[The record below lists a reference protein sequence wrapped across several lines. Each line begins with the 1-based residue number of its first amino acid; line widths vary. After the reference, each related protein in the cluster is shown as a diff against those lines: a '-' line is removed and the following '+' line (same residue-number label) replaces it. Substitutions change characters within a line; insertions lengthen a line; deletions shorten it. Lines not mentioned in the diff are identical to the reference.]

1 MAGKAED
8 GHPQNRNA
16 HASSSPRMPWD
27 DKRDSLA
34 LYLDRT
40 FGPLPPAGD
49 VGGDACPLTFRTL
62 TQADL
67 DQKAWVHSQTWRQT
81 YRGLLPVPLLQ
92 LVSADFAKNITLRHH
107 DFGRCL
113 LAFAGPRVI
122 GYAEWVDTPRPPF
135 VDPAGS
141 VRVSSPDPGKT
152 DSESCILPSGGSSA
166 ADKNGVRKVAD
177 GSDNRVAYGAAPVP
191 PVELAAIYLLDRYQH
206 RGIGTQLFR
215 EAMRHAGNP
224 MRVMLWVQDRNLPAQ
239 RFYRHLGFR
248 PTGQIQ
254 SEDAGQ
260 IVEQAWLLERR

>member
-1 MAGKAED
+1 
-8 GHPQNRNA
+8 
-16 HASSSPRMPWD
+16 MPWD
-27 DKRDSLA
+27 GKRDSLA

-40 FGPLPPAGD
+40 FGPLPPAGE
-49 VGGDACPLTFRTL
+49 VGSDACPLTFRTL

-92 LVSADFAKNITLRHH
+92 LVSADFAKNVTLRHH

-122 GYAEWVDTPRPPF
+122 GYAEWVDSPRPPF
-135 VDPAGS
+135 VDPS
-141 VRVSSPDPGKT
+141 VAVPSTGNAARGAA
-152 DSESCILPSGGSSA
+152 DSET
-166 ADKNGVRKVAD
+166 
-177 GSDNRVAYGAAPVP
+177 APVP

-206 RGIGTQLFR
+206 RGIGTQLFHK
-215 EAMRHAGNP
+215 AMRHAGDP
-224 MRVMLWVQDRNLPAQ
+224 ARVVLWVQDRNIAAQ

-248 PTGQIQ
+248 PTGQTQ
-254 SEDAGQ
+254 SEDDGQ

>member
-8 GHPQNRNA
+8 GRPQHGGT

-27 DKRDSLA
+27 GKRDSLA

-40 FGPLPPAGD
+40 FGPLPPAD
-49 VGGDACPLTFRTL
+49 KVGSGMFPFAFRTL

-92 LVSADFAKNITLRHH
+92 LVSADFAKNVTLRHH

-113 LAFAGPRVI
+113 LSFAGHRVI
-122 GYAEWVDTPRPPF
+122 GYAEWVDAPRSPF
-135 VDPAGS
+135 ADPAG
-141 VRVSSPDPGKT
+141 PGT
-152 DSESCILPSGGSSA
+152 
-166 ADKNGVRKVAD
+166 
-177 GSDNRVAYGAAPVP
+177 VP
-191 PVELAAIYLLDRYQH
+191 PIELAAIYLLGRYQH

-224 MRVMLWVQDRNLPAQ
+224 TCVMLWVQDRNIAAQ

-254 SEDAGQ
+254 SEDGGQ
-260 IVEQAWLLERR
+260 IVEQAWMLDRRG